1 MWLAGCASRGS
12 VKAGWV
18 DVCVSH
24 KRVDKY
30 FAVAI
35 SVVFMGATAASERI
49 LRELATTIGGYGAAI
64 EMDIDRSD
72 DDRSFFMAE
81 RAFLQGWFDKV
92 SHADLDWDQGG
103 S

>member
-1 MWLAGCASRGS
+1 
-12 VKAGWV
+12 
-18 DVCVSH
+18 
-24 KRVDKY
+24 
-30 FAVAI
+30 
-35 SVVFMGATAASERI
+35 MGATAASERI
-49 LRELATTIGGYGAAI
+49 LRELATTIGAYGAAI